1 MDVPILADWQFL
13 MQVEGKSRFDTPVAT
28 FLRASFHLLY
38 ILLICLHSFLA
49 DACALFSVEK
59 RIHCRLL

>member
-28 FLRASFHLLY
+28 FLRASFHLLK
-38 ILLICLHSFLA
+38 IGIKIPL
-49 DACALFSVEK
+49 
-59 RIHCRLL
+59 